1 MTPPHLDRD
10 KVRRIYILRA
20 QGVPCKQIAA
30 DLGVCIAAVSRIAR
44 GDSYPDMT
52 ADLRERV
59 AAAIAAALEGGRAS
73 LDAITADLAR
83 NRTTR
88 SPPEPLPRS
97 RVGRAAGGARPV
109 LAESPGDTGAGRG

>member
-1 MTPPHLDRD
+1 MTRAPECWSCAARAGEAPFFVRLPPENHVWD
-10 KVRRIYILRA
+10 IL
-20 QGVPCKQIAA
+20 C
-30 DLGVCIAAVSRIAR
+30 
-44 GDSYPDMT
+44 
-52 ADLRERV
+52 
-59 AAAIAAALEGGRAS
+59 ALERAS

-88 SPPEPLPRS
+88 SPPESLPFP

>member
-1 MTPPHLDRD
+1 MTSPHLGRD
-10 KVRRIYILRA
+10 KVRRIYVLRA

-59 AAAIAAALEGGRAS
+59 AAAIAAALAGERAS
-73 LDAITADLAR
+73 LDATADLAR
-83 NRTTR
+83 NRATR
-88 SPPEPLPRS
+88 SPPESLPLS

-109 LAESPGDTGAGRG
+109 LAESPGDTGAGRR